1 MAESINIVCHVK
13 MKGKTGLIN
22 LTLKENKPKYNYR
35 GNFRKKGLIND
46 DDSHH
51 NRKCGVCVYIK
62 GHRLHSTAATPQA
75 TIIDRAETR
84 LDQATTILDQKRHC

>member
-1 MAESINIVCHVK
+1 MCVLSHTLCGPVCVPVN
-13 MKGKTGLIN
+13 G
-22 LTLKENKPKYNYR
+22 YNYH